1 MTNAKGYPLAKLA
14 LFFLGFTAFSSTHLV
29 GQSTIEA
36 VEFGSA
42 NDNVHAWSDP
52 DAWVGGVVPGAGDH
66 VLIENSII
74 VLDTDVSVA
83 SVTLT
88 PFGYFYLY
96 DVNDEAALSTDG
108 GSTQYAGTGNGHT
121 LTITDYVNLTTFG
134 WMSGDDA
141 TKGSTLILNTNSAS
155 SSGEATIR
163 GTYDLNA
170 WNVVVPTDAVVDFN
184 SGSTSENVAYLT
196 VLNELAMTGGSVTT
210 NAPVY
215 GSASTLSYEAE
226 TGTVGDEW
234 THTAT
239 SGAGVPQDVMVQS
252 GATLSM
258 GATSNSYALRGNLYV
273 ENGELDLSTMD
284 GNLSVEGNSIVGS
297 AAASTLKFTSTEGKG
312 DLLVDGNLTIGGSGT
327 ISGSQGDV
335 EIGGNFANNGP
346 AASFNSLKLN
356 GDVAQVVSGSA
367 LTTDAL
373 VVDNSE
379 DDTTTGD
386 SDVTFN
392 ATVDI
397 TPGGTFDPMDGSVD
411 INATFTMNSDA
422 TGTAR
427 IATLA
432 NAAAT
437 SDVSGDIT
445 FERYVPAVT
454 DGVSWLAVGNYVNG
468 ATRADWTS
476 SFGTDYHLVLDWD
489 ETATLP
495 TFANEAAASPWQPV
509 TNASDALHNDGEGYL
524 VFTVAN
530 SSPTLSATGTYNSSQ
545 QDLVGLTVSNG
556 ANQGGGWHLVSNPF
570 PSAISGTEFLA
581 DNASLISRYYMYDN
595 DADVFKTDITGA
607 PTTIDIGQSFWIQVS
622 SAGTVSFEIDQ
633 AVASSNSFL
642 RSVDPF
648 DAGMA
653 ALRIEQPDGKF
664 GNTFIRFHE
673 NATHEWEWELDATH
687 RNSANGWTPELYT
700 QLENNHKLAINS
712 IPAIMEAS
720 TVMSFVVETGSS
732 GSVEIS
738 AESGYS
744 MPDGTCAFIEDS
756 ETGEVMPFTSGES
769 MELDLEPFETYAD
782 RFFIH
787 FMNSPEFEATS
798 SYCEGGVV
806 HFVGEDSGLWNIEWS
821 SLDGAMNGEGCVTG
835 LETGHYVFSGENELT
850 HCYTETEL
858 EISSV
863 CMGDFNLNG
872 ERDIT
877 DLLILLVG
885 IQPVENFEG
894 TFPSTDCD
902 CDGAM
907 TTLDLLMFLPQFG
920 NVCAD

>member
-379 DDTTTGD
+379 DDNTTGD
-386 SDVTFN
+386 SDVTLN

-545 QDLVGLTVSNG
+545 QDLAGLTVSNG

>member
-379 DDTTTGD
+379 DDNTTGD
-386 SDVTFN
+386 SDVTLN

-445 FERYVPAVT
+445 FERYIPANA
-454 DGVSWLAVGNYVNG
+454 DGPSWLASGNYVIG
-468 ATRADWTS
+468 ATRGDWTS
-476 SFGTDYHLVLDWD
+476 SFGSDFHLVFDWD
-489 ETATLP
+489 ETHVVDVTDASGG
-495 TFANEAAASPWQPV
+495 ANAW
-509 TNASDALHNDGEGYL
+509 TIIGNGTDALHSDGLGYA
-524 VFTVAN
+524 VYTTAG
-530 SSPTLSATGTYNSSQ
+530 SSPTLTATGSYNTTQ
-545 QDLVGLTVSNG
+545 QDLALSFSNG
-556 ANQGGGWHLVSNPF
+556 AQQGGGWHIVSNPF
-570 PSAISGTEFLA
+570 PSPISGSEFLS
-581 DNASLISRYYMYDN
+581 DNSGLISRYYMYDN
-595 DADVFKTDITGA
+595 GNDLFKTDLTGA
-607 PTTIDIGQSFWIQVS
+607 PATIDVGQAFWIQVS
-622 SAGTVSFEIDQ
+622 GAGTVSFEADQ
-633 AVASSNSFL
+633 ITEGENSFL
-642 RSVDPF
+642 REVDLL
-648 DAGMA
+648 DVGMVGV
-653 ALRIEQPDGKF
+653 RVSQGDGLYGHAF
-664 GNTFIRFHE
+664 VRLHE
-673 NATHEWEWELDATH
+673 GATSSWDWELDAT
-687 RNSANGWTPELYT
+687 RRASGNTNAPEIFSTLENGHELLINALTPEA
-700 QLENNHKLAINS
+700 EGEMV
-712 IPAIMEAS
+712 IPF
-720 TVMSFVVETGSS
+720 TVETGADATI
-732 GSVEIS
+732 VIQ
-738 AESGYS
+738 AEPGFDIPNGMCAYIEDTETGERVGYS
-744 MPDGTCAFIEDS
+744 MDMS
-756 ETGEVMPFTSGES
+756 LVV
-769 MELDLEPFETYAD
+769 ELDPQSTYSD
-782 RFFIH
+782 RFALVL
-787 FMNSPEFEATS
+787 MVAPEFEATAS
-798 SYCEGGVV
+798 HCEGGVV
-806 HFVGEDSGLWNIEWS
+806 HFIGEDAGLWDITWS
-821 SLDGAMNGEGCVTG
+821 VAAGTIDGTGCVTG
-835 LETGHYVFSGENELT
+835 LDAGDYMFEASNPLNTCHT
-850 HCYTETEL
+850 
-858 EISSV
+858 SSFLNIGQV
-863 CMGDFNLNG
+863 CMGDFNFNG

-877 DLLILLVG
+877 DLLMLLVG

-894 TFPSTDCD
+894 TFPETDCD

-920 NVCAD
+920 NVCE

>member
-14 LFFLGFTAFSSTHLV
+14 LFFFGFTAVSTHLV

-42 NDNVHAWSDP
+42 NQNVHAWSDP

-83 SVTLT
+83 SVSLT

-96 DVNDEAALSTDG
+96 DVNDVAALSTDG
-108 GSTQYAGTGNGHT
+108 GATQYAGTGNGHT

-163 GTYDLNA
+163 GTYNLNA
-170 WNVVVPTDAVVDFN
+170 WDVVVPTDAVVDFN
-184 SGSTSENVAYLT
+184 SGSTSSNLAYLT

-234 THTAT
+234 THSAT

-258 GATSNSYALRGNLYV
+258 GATSNSYSLRGNLYV

-284 GNLSVEGNSIVGS
+284 GNLTVDGYALVGNAQS
-297 AAASTLKFTSTEGKG
+297 STLKFTSTEGKG

-356 GDVAQVVSGSA
+356 GNIAQVVSGSA

-379 DDTTTGD
+379 DDTTTDD

-432 NAAAT
+432 DAAAT

-468 ATRADWTS
+468 ATRSDWTS

-530 SSPTLSATGTYNSSQ
+530 SSPTLVATGTYNSTQ

-622 SAGTVSFEIDQ
+622 TAGTVSFEVDQ
-633 AVASSNSFL
+633 AVVGANSFL
-642 RSVDPF
+642 RSVDPL
-648 DAGMA
+648 DAGIA

-687 RNSANGWTPELYT
+687 RHSANGWTPELYT
-700 QLENNHKLAINS
+700 QLENEHKLAINS
-712 IPAIMEAS
+712 IPANMEGS
-720 TVMSFVVETGSS
+720 TVMAFVVETGSA
-732 GSVEIS
+732 GTVEIS
-738 AESGYS
+738 AEAGYS
-744 MPDGTCAFIEDS
+744 MPAGTCAFIEDS

-787 FMNSPEFEATS
+787 FMNSPEFESTS

-835 LETGHYVFSGENELT
+835 LEAGHYVFSGENELT

-920 NVCAD
+920 NMCTE